1 MAKESLSEQ
10 AYRLIRDMI
19 VRLDLT
25 PGAVVREDDL
35 QERLE
40 IGRTPIREALQRLA
54 RDQFLV
60 VIPRRGM
67 IVSNIDIAELS
78 TLYETRAIL
87 EPYVASLACERGT
100 ADHWKQMRKVL
111 DRAKKQASTAQDQI
125 QFDAQ
130 CHEIVWEAAGNRF
143 LTDTLDV
150 LYAQSDRLWHM
161 YLSDVADMGHALDEH
176 DEILAALES
185 GDSELVYKLS
195 AANVRS
201 FDAQFRDAVRKRLEL
216 ASS

>member
-1 MAKESLSEQ
+1 
-10 AYRLIRDMI
+10 
-19 VRLDLT
+19 
-25 PGAVVREDDL
+25 
-35 QERLE
+35 
-40 IGRTPIREALQRLA
+40 
-54 RDQFLV
+54 
-60 VIPRRGM
+60 M

-87 EPYVASLACERGT
+87 EPYVARLACERGT

-111 DRAKKQASTAQDQI
+111 DKAKKQATTAQDQI

-176 DEILAALES
+176 DEILAALEC

-195 AANVRS
+195 AAHVRS
-201 FDAQFRDAVRKRLEL
+201 FDAQVRDAVRKRLEL
-216 ASS
+216 SVS

>member
-10 AYRLIRDMI
+10 AYRLIRSMI
-19 VRLDLT
+19 VRLELN
-25 PGAVVREDDL
+25 PGAIVREEDL
-35 QERLE
+35 QEKLK

-54 RDQFLV
+54 RDQFLI

-87 EPYVASLACERGT
+87 EPYVARLACERGT

-111 DRAKKQASTAQDQI
+111 DKAKKQATTAQDQI

-195 AANVRS
+195 AAHVRS
-201 FDAQFRDAVRKRLEL
+201 FDAQVRDAVRKRLEL
-216 ASS
+216 SVS